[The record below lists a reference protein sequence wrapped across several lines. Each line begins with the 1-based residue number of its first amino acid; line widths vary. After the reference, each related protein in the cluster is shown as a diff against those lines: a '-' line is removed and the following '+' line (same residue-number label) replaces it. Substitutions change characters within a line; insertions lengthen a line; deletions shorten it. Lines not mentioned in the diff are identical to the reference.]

1 VACVPAQPSW
11 RTVDFISDLHL
22 HASEPETFRAWQ
34 NYMQS
39 TRAQAVFIL
48 GDLFEAWVGDD
59 VVNAVSATAGPNDG
73 FEDCCVR
80 ILKRCAEQRAVFF
93 MRGNR
98 DFLIGE
104 RFTRACDVQLLDDP
118 CVLTFG
124 GQRWL
129 LSHGD
134 ALCLDDI
141 DYMRFRAQVRS
152 ATWQQEFLAQTLAQ
166 RKAIARELRT
176 RSEALK
182 RTNPARVDVDAP
194 QAIAWLKTANATR
207 LIHGHTH
214 RPADHAL
221 DGEFQR
227 TVLSDWDLRADP
239 PRAQVLRMTTDASDG
254 PVTVRRLAP
263 DLA

>member
-1 VACVPAQPSW
+1 
-11 RTVDFISDLHL
+11 VDFISDLHL
-22 HASEPETFRAWQ
+22 HVSEPETFRAWQ
-34 NYMQS
+34 DYMQR
-39 TRAQAVFIL
+39 TQAQAVFIL

-59 VVNAVSATAGPNDG
+59 VVKAVSATHEPADG
-73 FEDCCVR
+73 FED
-80 ILKRCAEQRAVFF
+80 RCAHILSRCAAQRDVFF

-98 DFLIGE
+98 DFLVGE

-152 ATWQQEFLAQTLAQ
+152 ANWQQEFLAQTLEQ
-166 RKAIARELRT
+166 RKAIARALRA

-194 QAIAWLKTANATR
+194 EAITWLKTANATR

-221 DGEFQR
+221 DEKFQR

-239 PRAQVLRMTTDASDG
+239 PRAQVLRMTTDASNG
-254 PVTVRRLAP
+254 PVAVRRLSP
-263 DLA
+263 ELA

>member
-1 VACVPAQPSW
+1 VAAPPSW

-34 NYMQS
+34 DYMQG
-39 TRAQAVFIL
+39 TQAQAVFIL

-59 VVNAVSATAGPNDG
+59 VVSAVSATAGPTDG
-73 FEDCCVR
+73 FEDCCAH
-80 ILKRCAEQRAVFF
+80 ILKRCAAQRDVFF

-104 RFTRACDVQLLDDP
+104 KFTRTCDIQLLDDP
-118 CVLTFG
+118 CVLTFS
-124 GQRWL
+124 GQCWL

-152 ATWQQEFLAQTLAQ
+152 AAWQQDFLAQPLAQ
-166 RKAIARELRT
+166 RKAIARDLRT

-182 RTNPARVDVDAP
+182 RTKPARVDVDAP
-194 QAIAWLKTANATR
+194 QAIAWLKAAHATR

-221 DGEFQR
+221 DGNFQR

-239 PRAQVLRMTTDASDG
+239 PRAQVLRLTTDDPAG